1 MNCAHA
7 LAAAL
12 VAGLA
17 LSACA
22 GSDMSPSGTS
32 HGDDGSSTSGI
43 GDVITVASANF
54 PEAAL
59 LAEIYTAAL
68 EGEGMMVEQRLNI
81 GTREIYLA
89 GLEDGSIDLVPE
101 YAGALTLFLNPEA
114 TAAAPF
120 EVYAELQAALPEHLV
135 VLEPSE
141 VEDKDSIVVT
151 KATATE
157 YGLAAIGDLG
167 PVADELVLG
176 GPREFETRPDGVPAL
191 REVYGLEFSAYR
203 PLAAGSPLLMRALAD
218 GQVDAA
224 NIYSTDPAILANN
237 FVVLADPE
245 NLFVAQNIVPLVT
258 KEANSPLVSET
269 LNEVSAALTTD
280 GLISMLTQIQVDGD
294 DPADVAQTFV
304 DTNLG

>member
-1 MNCAHA
+1 MNRAHA

-17 LSACA
+17 LSAC
-22 GSDMSPSGTS
+22 SGADTTPQRTPG
-32 HGDDGSSTSGI
+32 GDDGSSTSGV
-43 GDVITVASANF
+43 GDVVTVASANF

-59 LAEIYTAAL
+59 IAEIYTAAL
-68 EGEGMMVEQRLNI
+68 EGEGITVEQRLNI

-101 YAGALTLFLNPEA
+101 YTGALTLFLNPDTTA
-114 TAAAPF
+114 TAPY
-120 EVYAELQAALPEHLV
+120 EVYAELQAALPEHLT
-135 VLEPSE
+135 VLDQSE

-157 YGLAAIGDLG
+157 YGLAAIGDLA
-167 PVADELVLG
+167 PVAGDMVLG
-176 GPREFETRPDGVPAL
+176 GPREFETRSYGVAGL

-203 PLAAGSPLLMRALAD
+203 PLAPGSPLLMQALAN

-224 NIYSTDPAILANN
+224 NIYSTDPSIMAND

-245 NLFVAQNIVPLVT
+245 RLFVAQNIVPLVT
-258 KEANSPLVSET
+258 KEANSELVSAT
-269 LNEVSAALTTD
+269 LNTVSASLETD
-280 GLISMLTQIQVDGD
+280 ELIAMLEQVQVDGD
-294 DPADVAQTFV
+294 DPADVAQIFV
-304 DTNLG
+304 DANLG